1 MNDLLEAAL
10 QYAELGYPI
19 FPCAPGRK
27 TPITKNGFQDA
38 TTDAA
43 QVERWWQQCPSANI
57 AMATAGLLVVD
68 VDSKENAWL
77 ADEGDKLAE
86 LACGPLSRTA
96 NGGRQYFFRQPAGRG
111 WRNTTAKLAPKVDTR
126 ADGGYV
132 VVPPSVL
139 TGNRPYRW
147 APGMELDVP
156 PDRLPEPP
164 PWLADALDR
173 LATGSRTSPRVAA
186 LPAGANTIP
195 SGQRNS
201 TLASLAGAMRRV
213 GMSRAEIA
221 AALNR
226 ANQDRC
232 SPPLSPSEV
241 ERIAES
247 VARYEPDQIATALT
261 ENHWAQLWE
270 KETTPPGP
278 ADPGPFPEHLLTVPG
293 FIAEVMAYN
302 LATAIRPQPVLAL
315 ASAVCL
321 QAVLAARKVCD
332 ERGNR
337 TNLYVIGIA
346 DSGRGKDHGR
356 KVNRN
361 ILFHAGVDYL
371 EGNEDIASDAGLVA
385 AVEQQPGVLFQVDEF
400 GRFLRT
406 IGDPKKAPHLFNV
419 IGTLMKFYSSAD
431 TVFRGKAYADPK
443 RSRVIDQPCV
453 SLYGTTVPEHFF
465 ESLTAEGLSDGFIA
479 RLLAFEAHDVP
490 ARQRVPLS
498 PPPASTIEAAR
509 WWGELR
515 NGGDLREEHPKPIVV
530 EAADAAQ
537 SVFDD
542 LAEAVDVELTSGSFA
557 ARSLWARVEEKAC
570 RLALVYACSA
580 NREQLQIDKPAAQ
593 WACELSTYLT
603 RRMLMLANQWVADGS
618 FDAQQKKV
626 LRIIRQA
633 GGRIGRNE
641 LCRRTQSLSVR
652 LREEIV
658 QNLLATGQIED
669 RSESN
674 GPGRPKTWYV
684 VR

>member
-10 QYAELGYPI
+10 QYAELGYPV

-27 TPITKNGFQDA
+27 TPITKNGFKDA
-38 TTDAA
+38 TTDAG
-43 QVERWWQQCPSANI
+43 QIERWWQQFPNANI
-57 AMATAGLLVVD
+57 AIATEGLLVVD
-68 VDSKENAWL
+68 VDSKENPWL
-77 ADEGDKLAE
+77 SEDSEKSAE
-86 LACGPLSRTA
+86 LARGPLSRTA
-96 NGGRQYFFRQPAGRG
+96 NGGRQYIYRQPAGRR
-111 WRNTTAKLAPKVDTR
+111 WRSTNAKLAPKVDTR
-126 ADGGYV
+126 ANGGYI

-139 TGNRPYRW
+139 AGERRYQW
-147 APGMELDVP
+147 APGMELDEP
-156 PDRLPEPP
+156 PARLPEPP
-164 PWLADALDR
+164 AWLVAELDR
-173 LATGSRTSPRVAA
+173 LASSSPMSPRVAA
-186 LPAGANTIP
+186 LAAGANQIP

-213 GMSRAEIA
+213 GMAEAEIL
-221 AALNR
+221 AALLR
-226 ANQDRC
+226 ANADRC
-232 SPPLSPSEV
+232 VPPLSPAEV
-241 ERIAES
+241 QCIAAS
-247 VARYEPDQIATALT
+247 VARYEPDQVATALA

-270 KETTPPGP
+270 KEAPPPGP

-293 FIAEVMAYN
+293 FVADVMAYN

-315 ASAVCL
+315 ASAICL

-337 TNLYVIGIA
+337 TNVYVIGIA

-361 ILFHAGVDYL
+361 ILFHAGLDYL

-419 IGTLMKFYSSAD
+419 IGTLMKLYSSAD

-465 ESLTAEGLSDGFIA
+465 ESLTAEGLTDGFVA
-479 RLLAFEAHDVP
+479 RLMAFEAHNVTP
-490 ARQRVPLS
+490 RQRVPFT
-498 PPPASTIEAAR
+498 PPPAPIIEAAR

-530 EAADAAQ
+530 TAADTAQ
-537 SVFDD
+537 GVFDD
-542 LAEAVDVELTSGSFA
+542 LAEIVDIELTSGTFN

-570 RLALVYACSA
+570 RLALIYACSA
-580 NREQLQIDKPAAQ
+580 NREQLEIDQPAAQ

-603 RRMLMLANQWVADGS
+603 RRMLMLANQWIADGS
-618 FDAQQKKV
+618 FDALQKKV
-626 LRIIRQA
+626 LRIVRQA

-641 LCRRTQSLSVR
+641 LCRRTQSFSVR
-652 LREEIV
+652 LREDIL
-658 QNLLATGQIED
+658 QNLLATGQIEEQ
-669 RSESN
+669 SESN